1 MPLAPG
7 ARLGPYEVVAFIGA
21 GGMGEVYKARDT
33 RLDRHVALKV
43 SRADFGERFER
54 EARAVA
60 ALNHPHICTL
70 HDVGPNYLVME
81 YIDGSPLMGPLP
93 LDQALKYG
101 AQIADALDAAHTK
114 HIIHR
119 DLKPANILVTK
130 AGVKLLDFG
139 LARIE
144 AASAGDGPKAGTIG
158 GLTTLSTESA
168 LTVQGTT
175 MGTVPYMAPEQLQ
188 GRPADARSDIF
199 AFGLVLYEMLTG
211 KRAFHGSTAAS
222 IIGAILERPVPVI
235 EPEPMHRG
243 VNRLIATCV
252 AKDPEDRFQ
261 TARDLKRAIE
271 WSAPGVET
279 LTATRGASRSWIV
292 WPAAAAI
299 CAALAVIGWL
309 RPRQMDN
316 PDQTRDRLVVSTLL
330 PPAGGQFDFEF
341 PWALPAL
348 SPDGTQVVFG
358 AKTEGGTTQLW
369 LRRLDSLE
377 AQPIP
382 GTEGAASPFWS
393 PDGRWIAFG
402 QGTTLK
408 KVEARGGAPRL
419 ITESPAVIRG
429 GSWSADDVILVG
441 VNRSPG
447 AIVRVAAS
455 GGPLAP
461 ATSFEK
467 GRETGWHLF
476 PVFLPDGKRF
486 LYAQSDADGWRI
498 LAGDLRH
505 PEQPGT
511 IVTQTESMA
520 LPAQG
525 RIVYLQGAA
534 LWARDFDPATL
545 KVVGEPQPLAQG
557 LGASVTGD
565 ATFTSFTVSPNGLIA
580 YETPGSGGRSRLIWV
595 DRQGNRTGS
604 LGDAVN
610 GTIGSIAIAPDE
622 KRVAIDIEDRP
633 GRGDIWIYEIGRP
646 VPARLTFDEAWD
658 RDPVWSPDS
667 RTIYF
672 RSNRSG
678 RFDLYRTSADRTSPE
693 ELLSEDDID
702 KMPTGVSP
710 DGKSLFYSTRGNES
724 RNDIWALP
732 LQPRGAPFPLLQ
744 NPYPENGGVPSP
756 DGKWLAYIANDQGHV
771 DIYATPLPGHAS
783 RQQISLGGGGMPIRW
798 RRKGKVLFYLNFS
811 GQLMSVE
818 TDLSDGTLKSGSPVK
833 LFDRANAR
841 VFDASADGQRFLV
854 VDSGSGRTLTL
865 LQNWNPTPSR

>member
-7 ARLGPYEVVAFIGA
+7 ARLGAYEVLAFIGA

-33 RLDRHVALKV
+33 RLGRHVALKV
-43 SRADFGERFER
+43 SRADFDERFER

-60 ALNHPHICTL
+60 SLNHPHICTL
-70 HDVGPNYLVME
+70 HDVGSNYLVME
-81 YIDGSPLMGPLP
+81 YIDGSPLTGPLP

-144 AASAGDGPKAGTIG
+144 AESVGDGRDAGTTG
-158 GLTTLSTESA
+158 GLTTLTTEAA

-175 MGTVPYMAPEQLQ
+175 MGTVPYMSPEQLQ

-199 AFGLVLYEMLTG
+199 AFGLVFYEMLTG
-211 KRAFHGSTAAS
+211 TRAFHGSTAVS

-235 EPEPMHRG
+235 EPEPMHRS
-243 VNRLIATCV
+243 VNRLIAACV

-261 TARDLKRAIE
+261 TSRDLKRAIE
-271 WSAPGVET
+271 WTARGVET
-279 LTATRGASRSWIV
+279 PTVTGGASRSWIV
-292 WPAAAAI
+292 WAAAAAI

-309 RPRQMDN
+309 RPRQMD
-316 PDQTRDRLVVSTLL
+316 DADHTRDTLVVSTLL
-330 PPAGGQFDFEF
+330 PPAGGQFDFGF

-358 AKTEGGTTQLW
+358 AKAAGGTTQLW

-393 PDGRWIAFG
+393 PDGLWIAFG

-419 ITESPAVIRG
+419 VTEIPAVIRG

-455 GGPLAP
+455 GGPVAP
-461 ATSFEK
+461 ATAFE

-486 LYAQSDADGWRI
+486 LYAQNDADGWRV

-511 IVTQTESMA
+511 VVTETESMA
-520 LPAQG
+520 LPVQG
-525 RIVYLQGAA
+525 RIVYLKGAA

-545 KVVGEPQPLAQG
+545 KVGGEPQQLAQG
-557 LGASVTGD
+557 LDASVTGD
-565 ATFTSFTVSPNGLIA
+565 SAFTAFTVSANGLVA

-595 DRQGNRTGS
+595 DRQGNQTGT

-610 GTIGSIAIAPDE
+610 GTIGSVAIAPDQ

-646 VPARLTFDEAWD
+646 APSRLTFDEAWD
-658 RDPVWSPDS
+658 RDPFWSPDS
-667 RTIYF
+667 QTIYF

-678 RFDLYRTSADRTSPE
+678 RFDLYRTAADRTAPE
-693 ELLSEDDID
+693 ERLSEDDID
-702 KMPTGVSP
+702 KQPTGVSP
-710 DGKSLFYSTRGNES
+710 DGKSLLYATRGSES

-732 LQPRGAPFPLLQ
+732 LQPRAAPFPLLQ
-744 NPYPENGGVPSP
+744 NPYPENGGVSSP
-756 DGKWLAYIANDQGHV
+756 DGKWMTYIANDQGHV
-771 DIYATPLPGHAS
+771 EVYATLLSGRAS
-783 RQQISLGGGGMPIRW
+783 RQQISTGGGGMPIRW
-798 RRKGKVLFYLNFS
+798 RRDGKELFYPILG
-811 GQLMSVE
+811 GQLASVE
-818 TDLSDGTLKSGSPVK
+818 TDLSNGSLKSGRPVK
-833 LFDRANAR
+833 MFDRADMRA
-841 VFDASADGQRFLV
+841 FDVSADGQRFLV
-854 VDSGSGRTLTL
+854 VDSGSGRTVTL
-865 LQNWNPTPSR
+865 LQNWNPTLKR